1 MYWYVFNQHK
11 LIIST
16 CTVKLIGGKTIL
28 CQLVHAHVRTHTHT
42 QLFSSSQVPTTKLHL
57 EHLCKVFRVPSFLC
71 FSTVIC
77 SVYALNRYY
86 LINRYF
92 IHITTM
98 DLKKKKLGN
107 SAWTKL
113 YQEYS
118 PQFSY
123 KNICVHRSTQSIQW
137 VRRAASLRVH

>member
-1 MYWYVFNQHK
+1 MH
-11 LIIST
+11 T
-16 CTVKLIGGKTIL
+16 C
-28 CQLVHAHVRTHTHT
+28 APTHT

-57 EHLCKVFRVPSFLC
+57 EHLCKVFRVPYFLC

-98 DLKKKKLGN
+98 DLKKKARKLCLDKTVLGIL
-107 SAWTKL
+107 TTIFLQKYL
-113 YQEYS
+113 
-118 PQFSY
+118 
-123 KNICVHRSTQSIQW
+123 CT
-137 VRRAASLRVH
+137 